1 MSSAYHPQID
11 GQTEVLNRCLETYL
25 RCFASS
31 RQKQWSHW
39 LPCSVHYYESGC
51 TTVAQIENNLCE
63 RDALLKSLQKN
74 LQAAQDR
81 IKLNSNCHRREL
93 EFKPSDLV
101 YLKLQ
106 PFQQMSIRLQGN
118 MKLSPRFYGLF
129 RILARVGK
137 VAYHLELPP
146 HSRLHPVFHVSQ

>member
-1 MSSAYHPQID
+1 M
-11 GQTEVLNRCLETYL
+11 
-25 RCFASS
+25 
-31 RQKQWSHW
+31 
-39 LPCSVHYYESGC
+39 
-51 TTVAQIENNLCE
+51 
-63 RDALLKSLQKN
+63 LKSLQKN
-74 LQAAQDR
+74 LQAVQDR

-129 RILARVGK
+129 HILARVGK